1 MQTRFRDDMLHP
13 ARTIERPF
21 YLYIY
26 TQISI
31 WLYEFVRYKIHME
44 IWACLDVEYASA
56 AIYIYYQNRTLKK
69 PNIGTL
75 SI

>member
-1 MQTRFRDDMLHP
+1 MQTRFADDMLDTSHP

-21 YLYIY
+21 YPYIY

-56 AIYIYYQNRTLKK
+56 ATYTTKTE
-69 PNIGTL
+69 P
-75 SI
+75 